1 MTANKL
7 LLRLQADL
15 LSIPVGGLAFWG
27 RGEQG
32 SVAVGRGE
40 QGSGCGPWRGGVRPW
55 AVGSRGQAVRRRGV
69 FFRRVIN

>member
-15 LSIPVGGLAFWG
+15 LSIPVGGLG
-27 RGEQG
+27 RGKQG

-40 QGSGCGPWRGGVRPW
+40 QESGCGPWEAGVCGSRPWGAGVRL
-55 AVGSRGQAVRRRGV
+55 
-69 FFRRVIN
+69 